1 MDNKEDPS
9 QPPPEKTSTGHKVW
23 AAVRI
28 INVRLRFILLMVIVG
43 VLAAKWETIVDHYDR
58 WQHPPTTQAAA
69 EVEYYCPMHPSV
81 VKDHPGNCPFCGM
94 VLSQRPIT
102 TQPASLPAGALA
114 RVNLSPRKLELG
126 RVSTDPVE
134 YRLLSNEIRAVGS
147 IDYDQTSQATI
158 SARFKG
164 RLDKLDVNYVGEDV
178 KKGQKLAEIY
188 SPELLVAQE
197 ELLGAS
203 RSLAGAGDKN
213 DFAAQTARSLLASAR
228 QKLQLWGL
236 EDRQIDQ
243 ILQAGQVQTKMDILS
258 PMPGIVT
265 DKKVLEGQYVMEGQE
280 LYTVTN
286 LDKVWLQVNIFES
299 DLGYVDKG
307 QYVEVTSAA
316 FPNEIFAGRIAFLA
330 YSVDPATRTLAA
342 RIEVRNEDH
351 KLRPGMYMSAS
362 IRSPAAAVLT
372 LDPATQPASASAPTG
387 AGLRDEGQYA
397 FGYYCPIYP
406 DRVYDK
412 PGDCPVDKFPM
423 KYVRLEKLP
432 ALPESA
438 VIDTGMRKVVYRE
451 SSAGSYDMV
460 EVTLGRRSGEFY
472 PVLSGLKVGDR
483 VVAHG
488 AFLVDAEN
496 RLNPAA
502 GVQFYG
508 ATGSHE
514 HTH

>member
-1 MDNKEDPS
+1 
-9 QPPPEKTSTGHKVW
+9 
-23 AAVRI
+23 
-28 INVRLRFILLMVIVG
+28 
-43 VLAAKWETIVDHYDR
+43 
-58 WQHPPTTQAAA
+58 
-69 EVEYYCPMHPSV
+69 
-81 VKDHPGNCPFCGM
+81 
-94 VLSQRPIT
+94 
-102 TQPASLPAGALA
+102 
-114 RVNLSPRKLELG
+114 
-126 RVSTDPVE
+126 
-134 YRLLSNEIRAVGS
+134 
-147 IDYDQTSQATI
+147 
-158 SARFKG
+158 
-164 RLDKLDVNYVGEDV
+164 
-178 KKGQKLAEIY
+178 
-188 SPELLVAQE
+188 
-197 ELLGAS
+197 
-203 RSLAGAGDKN
+203 
-213 DFAAQTARSLLASAR
+213 
-228 QKLQLWGL
+228 
-236 EDRQIDQ
+236 
-243 ILQAGQVQTKMDILS
+243 
-258 PMPGIVT
+258 
-265 DKKVLEGQYVMEGQE
+265 MEGQE

-372 LDPATQPASASAPTG
+372 LDPATQPASASAPAG
-387 AGLRDEGQYA
+387 AGLRDEGRYA

-406 DRVYDK
+406 DQLYDK

-460 EVTLGRRSGEFY
+460 EVVLGRRSGEFY
-472 PVLSGLKVGDR
+472 PVLSGLKVGDQ